1 MTPSPHAAHCRR
13 HYYRSTRP
21 SSTRISDTSFNTRST
36 KVHTQKASDTGSPPR
51 VLLVRLS
58 THLVQ
63 SPPSL
68 VISNSPHCALR
79 ALLTEHQRDAF
90 YITDLGRIAAKFY
103 IRMLTIEIF
112 NEFFKPKMSEADV
125 LHMVCKSVE
134 VTFVYS
140 LYISTASITVT
151 SVRANSVA

>member
-1 MTPSPHAAHCRR
+1 MGDALNAEIALGTVSNVTEAVQWIGYTYLFVRMRR
-13 HYYRSTRP
+13 NPRFHG
-21 SSTRISDTSFNTRST
+21 ISYDEIIDDPQLGSKRRELVEN
-36 KVHTQKASDTGSPPR
+36 KAG
-51 VLLVRLS
+51 RLAEARM
-58 THLVQ
+58 
-63 SPPSL
+63 
-68 VISNSPHCALR
+68 IIFDK
-79 ALLTEHQRDAF
+79 QRDAF

-125 LHMVCKSVE
+125 LHMVCKSIE
-134 VTFVYS
+134 VTFVYF